1 VNTSISAIDKL
12 EVSPDS
18 FGASK
23 IEKLKTILRE
33 NFKLRRNKITGR
45 YEYALKNQT
54 DFYELND
61 RVFNSILSRISSD
74 YIPNLSDSHLRMI
87 IESDFTP
94 DYCPIVEYFNI
105 LEPWD
110 METDHIKYL
119 ANLIKVKEAQFTND
133 NEGKKI
139 NAQSVW
145 ETYLKRWLVATT
157 ATMLQLS
164 VNHSCLTLLGPQGIG
179 KTTFLRKLGISEDLV
194 YIGAINPNDKDS
206 KIYYAEKTII
216 VLDELEATTKYEL
229 AQLKSN
235 MTLSNI
241 TVRRPYARRPEVL
254 PRRASFCASAN
265 DIHVLSDL
273 TGSRRWLCV
282 EVETIDYKGITPELM
297 KLVYAQALY
306 LLNTGFKHWFDN
318 EEIISLEN
326 NNTRFYQPLPEEEAL
341 LKIVYHPEKQPISF
355 IPDILTNTELIGKM
369 SSKFPG
375 VKFSS
380 KKLGQVLAKYN
391 FNRKSR
397 SEDRLYGYEVIL
409 RNENS

>member
-1 VNTSISAIDKL
+1 MNNKISSAEKL
-12 EVSPDS
+12 EVSSDVMFS

-23 IEKLKTILRE
+23 IEKLKTILSE
-33 NFKLRRNKITGR
+33 NFRLRRNNITGR
-45 YEYALKNQT
+45 YEYSLKKEDT
-54 DFYELND
+54 FYELND

-94 DYCPIVEYFNI
+94 DYCPITEYFNM

-110 METDHIKYL
+110 MKTDHIKYL
-119 ANLIKVKEAQFTND
+119 ANLIKVKDAQFQND
-133 NEGKKI
+133 EKKV
-139 NAQSVW
+139 NAAAVW
-145 ETYLKRWLVATT
+145 ETYLKRWIVATT
-157 ATMLQLS
+157 ATMMQRGI
-164 VNHSCLTLLGPQGIG
+164 NHSCLTLLGDQGIG
-179 KTTFLRKLGISEDLV
+179 KTSFLRNLCINDNLV
-194 YIGAINPNDKDS
+194 YVGSINPNDKDS
-206 KIYYAEKTII
+206 KIYYSEKAII
-216 VLDELEATTKYEL
+216 VLDELEATTKFEL

-282 EVETIDYKGITPELM
+282 EVETIDYKAVTPELM
-297 KLVYAQALY
+297 QLVYAQALY
-306 LLNTGFKHWFDN
+306 LLNSGFKYWFDN
-318 EEIISLEN
+318 EEIISLEK
-326 NNTRFYQPLPEEEAL
+326 NNTQFYQPLPEEEGL
-341 LKIVYHPEKQPISF
+341 FNIVIHPDEVKSYDTKVIM
-355 IPDILTNTELIGKM
+355 TNTELISAMSNKM
-369 SSKFPG
+369 QG
-375 VKFSS
+375 IKFSS

-397 SEDRLYGYEVIL
+397 SEDRLYGYEVVIKH
-409 RNENS
+409 S